1 MKSATYQDEEKI
13 PPRMRPH
20 AFAANELLLDV
31 LYVARQLADVD
42 LESLLIYLCVSEA
55 TMRPLLLDPSTP
67 PEVLEL
73 ARPPEEFRGSIS
85 RLLVADRLAMP
96 RETVRR
102 KIQQM
107 VAGGILLEDDE
118 GRVRATRRFGEAA
131 IQKCV
136 QDVYVAVRRY
146 DARLRQLGCAGV
158 GSTSDDETDPFP

>member
-1 MKSATYQDEEKI
+1 MYPDEEKI
-13 PPRMRPH
+13 PARMRAH
-20 AFAANELLLDV
+20 AFAANELVLDV
-31 LYVARQLADVD
+31 LYVARQLADID

-55 TMRPLLLDPSTP
+55 TMRPMLLDPSTP
-67 PEVLEL
+67 QEVLEL

-107 VAGGILLEDDE
+107 VTAGFLLEDEE
-118 GRVRATRRFGEAA
+118 GRVRATRRFGEEG

-136 QDVYVAVRRY
+136 QDVYAAVQRY
-146 DARLRQLGCAGV
+146 DVRLRQLGCAGV
-158 GSTSDDETDPFP
+158 TAAKDGDATPFP